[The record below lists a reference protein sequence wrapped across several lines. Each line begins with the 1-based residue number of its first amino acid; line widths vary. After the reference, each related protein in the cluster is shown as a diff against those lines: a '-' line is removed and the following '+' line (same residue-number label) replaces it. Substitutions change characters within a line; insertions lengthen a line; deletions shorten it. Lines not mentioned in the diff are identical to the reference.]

1 MDEDTIKRIKK
12 ESEGSLDYRAWD
24 FLFEMSRPEL
34 IDLLMK
40 NMTMLQWYAYREEFR
55 DEDEEENT

>member
-1 MDEDTIKRIKK
+1 MMEAIKRIKK

-34 IDLLMK
+34 IDFLMK

-55 DEDEEENT
+55 DEDEEEKS